1 MQGLLQR
8 LREIGFGENE
18 AKLYLA
24 LVKRHPASG
33 YELARASGV
42 PSSKVYEVL
51 ARLREK
57 ELVFVTDGGR
67 ATRYIPADS
76 DEFVERY
83 TRRMTR
89 ALDGLKQDLH
99 ALGDDDQVGYVW
111 NVHARAELL
120 ERAIHLLA
128 RAERTVLLSAWDEE
142 LGALAGPI
150 AAAHRRGVRIAV
162 IDYGALAIEAD
173 AVYPHPIKDTIAA
186 EKGGRGLTLCVDSR
200 VALLGLVADG
210 GNASGAWSS
219 NHGFVAAVED
229 YLKHDIYVQK
239 IVGRFH
245 DLLVRTYGPN
255 FARWRDVFADR
266 VLPAADGVDPRRA
279 RRKLARRRI
288 SRPER
293 KPR

>member
-1 MQGLLQR
+1 MESLLGR
-8 LREIGFGENE
+8 LREIGLGEYE

-57 ELVFVTDGGR
+57 ELVFATDGGR
-67 ATRYIPADS
+67 ATRYIPTDP

-83 TRRMTR
+83 ARRMTGTL
-89 ALDGLKQDLH
+89 AGLKQDLQ
-99 ALGDDDQVGYVW
+99 ALGDEDEVGYVW
-111 NVHARAELL
+111 NVHGREVLL
-120 ERAIHLLA
+120 ERAGDLLG
-128 RAERTVLLSAWDEE
+128 RAEQSVLVSAWDEE
-142 LGALAGPI
+142 LGTLAAAI
-150 AAAHRRGVRIAV
+150 AAAHARGVRVAV
-162 IDYGALAIEAD
+162 IDYGALAVEAD

-200 VALLGLVADG
+200 VALLGLVAEG
-210 GNASGAWSS
+210 GRASGAWST

-245 DLLVRTYGPN
+245 DLLIRTYGPN

-266 VLPAADGVDPRRA
+266 VMPTSTTSASAAKRRRQRNTRPKRRA
-279 RRKLARRRI
+279 R
-288 SRPER
+288 
-293 KPR
+293 